1 MSGFTTRHA
10 PAGRPATRSARTLL
24 AVLFPLLQ
32 IALLLSPAPD
42 GGLALVH
49 VTLAAT
55 AAAGAALSLCSVV
68 AARSAPAV
76 PPTRVRTALRDRAR
90 RTAFLPQ
97 RGSRRQG
104 AHPSPSARSRPPGD
118 RRVGHLAGR
127 SLRDPSARPA
137 RVVMPTFP
145 VPSRPSAAPGPRHDE
160 TPEGSP
166 LSVFATLVEQLAD
179 LLRPLFGL
187 SAAAAAIIAFTAL
200 VRLLVHP
207 LSRAAA
213 RGQKARAALQ
223 PRIAELR
230 RKHGKNPEK
239 LQKAVL
245 ELHAEEKVSPAVRL
259 PAQPAPAP
267 RVLPALPPLLQRH
280 DRRRAQHAA
289 HPPTPRRAPRR
300 PVGGRPRRRRRVRR
314 AGLVYLGLFAVVTV
328 VAYVS
333 YRLSRRMTEASA
345 ALAGTAGAD
354 PQVPGAAA
362 MGGVMKVMPFM
373 SFLTLV
379 TVAVVPLAAALYV
392 VTSTTWS
399 VIERSVLYR

>member
-1 MSGFTTRHA
+1 M
-10 PAGRPATRSARTLL
+10 
-24 AVLFPLLQ
+24 
-32 IALLLSPAPD
+32 
-42 GGLALVH
+42 
-49 VTLAAT
+49 
-55 AAAGAALSLCSVV
+55 
-68 AARSAPAV
+68 
-76 PPTRVRTALRDRAR
+76 
-90 RTAFLPQ
+90 
-97 RGSRRQG
+97 
-104 AHPSPSARSRPPGD
+104 
-118 RRVGHLAGR
+118 
-127 SLRDPSARPA
+127 
-137 RVVMPTFP
+137 
-145 VPSRPSAAPGPRHDE
+145 
-160 TPEGSP
+160 
-166 LSVFATLVEQLAD
+166 SVFASLVEQLAD

-239 LQKAVL
+239 LQKAVM
-245 ELHAEEKVSPAVRL
+245 ELHAEEKVSPLSGCLPSLFQL
-259 PAQPAPAP
+259 PAFFLLYHLFSSGSIGGEPNALLTHQLLDAP
-267 RVLPALPPLLQRH
+267 L
-280 DRRRAQHAA
+280 
-289 HPPTPRRAPRR
+289 
-300 PVGGRPRRRRRVRR
+300 GGRWADALADGGAFGG
-314 AGLVYLGLFAVVTV
+314 AGVVYLGLFVVVAV
-328 VAYVS
+328 VAYFS

-345 ALAGTAGAD
+345 ATAGAGAD

-373 SFLTLV
+373 SFFTLV